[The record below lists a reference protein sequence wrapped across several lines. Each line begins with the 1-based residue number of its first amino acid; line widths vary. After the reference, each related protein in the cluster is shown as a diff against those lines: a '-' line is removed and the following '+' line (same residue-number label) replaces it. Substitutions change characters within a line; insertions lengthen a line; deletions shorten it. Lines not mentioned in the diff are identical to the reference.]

1 MSDYKKTTDDT
12 VISEITRFLNA
23 RDYSIGHITY
33 DHKNKST
40 ITLTSNHV
48 PRDLQLTIKRPIYDG
63 VIATLSDIGEPYICP
78 EGMKYEFRF
87 KKRVL
92 ENEKPLLSYT
102 QKTNSESEIHSFL
115 SGIIYGTK
123 SNPLKKLY
131 EIMPELKS
139 RVEFRIVDV
148 LSETILNTTTAARVI
163 NNFDD
168 DAWYILAGGGA
179 SFIEINAEK
188 GFSKKATTITSRL
201 PQAIYAKLQES
212 PRNTINQIVERRD
225 VNAWVRLLELTKDV
239 APKYGLTQ
247 NRFSAPA
254 RISKLEKLLLED
266 KNKFNEE
273 IDSWKIPD
281 EKFKNTVKEIEP
293 INYNA
298 IGELIKQYL
307 EFLDTKKL
315 LRTNTAVE
323 KTGPNI
329 DVEKT
334 KSMYIEKIAGKIAT
348 GFAGKTNAELR
359 KDLSDEIRKVIIK
372 PSREQYL
379 ETIRDVKV
387 ELEKNILI
395 DTGIFLGK
403 YPLAY
408 IASSNIQ
415 IPKELLLSWYVAEE
429 GLKVWNAVGFER
441 INNIL
446 RLNYMMEELNKDPTI
461 SGGADIEN
469 IFDSH
474 ISKIESAT
482 QTIGVGIGLVG
493 QYYSKKTNGVTN
505 YLMDALSLGLMFLG
519 IKKWYKYMNST
530 IERCERD
537 IKASSEII
545 NIEGS

>member
-1 MSDYKKTTDDT
+1 MSDYKKTTDEA
-12 VISEITRFLNA
+12 VLAEIKRFLDA
-23 RDYSIGHITY
+23 RDYRVGHISQY
-33 DHKNKST
+33 GKHDNE

-48 PRDLQLTIKRPIYDG
+48 PRKIKINIKRPFYDG
-63 VIATLSDIGEPYICP
+63 IVATLSDVGEPYICP

-87 KKRVL
+87 RKKTL

-102 QKTNSESEIHSFL
+102 QKTNSESEMRSFL

-225 VNAWVRLLELTKDV
+225 VVAWTRLLELTKDI

-247 NRFSAPA
+247 NKFSASA
-254 RISKLEKLLLED
+254 RISRLEKLLYED
-266 KNKFNEE
+266 KNKFDEE

-281 EKFKNTVKEIEP
+281 EKFKNVVREIEP
-293 INYNA
+293 INYVA
-298 IGELIKQYL
+298 ISTHIAQYL
-307 EFLDTKKL
+307 VFLNKKEL
-315 LRTNTAVE
+315 LKPKIDIEETAR
-323 KTGPNI
+323 NL
-329 DVEKT
+329 
-334 KSMYIEKIAGKIAT
+334 SGK
-348 GFAGKTNAELR
+348 FAGKTANGLR

-372 PSREQYL
+372 PSRESYL
-379 ETIRDVKV
+379 ETIREVKLH
-387 ELEKNILI
+387 LEKNILI

-408 IASSNIQ
+408 LASSNIH
-415 IPKELLLSWYVAEE
+415 IPKEALLSWYVAEE
-429 GLKVWNAVGFER
+429 GLKVWNSVGFER

-446 RLNYMMEELNKDPTI
+446 RLNYMIEELNKDPTI
-461 SGGADIEN
+461 SGGADLEN

-474 ISKIESAT
+474 ISKVESAT

-493 QYYSKKTNGVTN
+493 QYYSKKTNGITN
-505 YLMDALSLGLMFLG
+505 YAMDALSLGLMFLG

-530 IERCERD
+530 IERCEKD
-537 IKASSEII
+537 IKASSELI
-545 NIEGS
+545 NIDGA